1 MYLDKTILVFVNGK
15 VAKMK
20 KVITKIDNLNKFIE
34 NAQRKWEFL
43 KYEIQKFTIDYSK
56 SIAKKREK
64 RRLIQTKGKKS
75 LEQLKF

>member
-1 MYLDKTILVFVNGK
+1 
-15 VAKMK
+15 MK

-64 RRLIQTKGKKS
+64 RRLIQTKDKKS

>member
-1 MYLDKTILVFVNGK
+1 
-15 VAKMK
+15 MK

>member
-1 MYLDKTILVFVNGK
+1 
-15 VAKMK
+15 MK

-64 RRLIQTKGKKS
+64 RRLIQTKGKKF

>member
-1 MYLDKTILVFVNGK
+1 
-15 VAKMK
+15 MK

-64 RRLIQTKGKKS
+64 RRLIQNKGKKS

>member
-1 MYLDKTILVFVNGK
+1 
-15 VAKMK
+15 MK

-56 SIAKKREK
+56 SIAKKR
-64 RRLIQTKGKKS
+64 RLIQTKGKKS